1 MEENRLYG
9 FAEAIGFRCASSWC
23 STCLRTLLVAL
34 ADRAGFLVLCGR
46 SGCGGPPPRTPGP
59 PRPVG
64 GGVGLLP
71 RRLARMQLRFGRHG
85 TFSVQRLDR
94 QRHLPFAW

>member
-1 MEENRLYG
+1 MEENRLCC
-9 FAEAIGFRCASSWC
+9 FAGAFGFRCASSWC
-23 STCLRTLLVAL
+23 TTSLRTLLIDL

-46 SGCGGPPPRTPGP
+46 SACGGQAPGHLGRPGP
-59 PRPVG
+59 LAARR
-64 GGVGLLP
+64 GLLQ

-94 QRHLPFAW
+94 QRHIPFAW